1 MEDDKS
7 KIYHLYLNSF
17 LAWVTNGRFIL
28 GENIS
33 SIGIKPLADDI
44 LLLTVTLSAR

>member
-33 SIGIKPLADDI
+33 SIGFK
-44 LLLTVTLSAR
+44 TFCVWFFTRNKV